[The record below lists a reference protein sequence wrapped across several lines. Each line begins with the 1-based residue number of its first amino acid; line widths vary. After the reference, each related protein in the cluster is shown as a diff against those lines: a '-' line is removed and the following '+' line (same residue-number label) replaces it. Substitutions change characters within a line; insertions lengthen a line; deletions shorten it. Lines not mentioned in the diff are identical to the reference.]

1 MSLFHKSK
9 KSKNQELL
17 LFDEQQNNGS
27 TLTYQGS
34 SNPEVDIISFYK
46 QKISRSIDLKRR
58 GINFICF
65 IFLIS
70 LVSIII
76 GIIITNLIIPTTD
89 TFTFKNSYLVGVNN
103 FQNLN
108 GSLMAYGDLVCY
120 RQLFKNYTSPNED
133 LMTYLKNSFANEEE
147 KIVFYNMDIYNS
159 FFTYIN
165 LNPSLYLIESTYF
178 QTFMINN
185 LDIYIQSESPIQIT
199 FLNFMKLSVSIF
211 DVTDPNILDNFLSQ
225 SIYSNFINIIKS
237 YLSLEENL
245 LLEIQV
251 SKSYLVSILLNIS
264 IAMLINKMHGLHRCQ
279 RANIRVQS
287 KYPEDGR
294 VDPVPVLQ
302 NSVRPYQKLQK
313 IL

>member
-108 GSLMAYGDLVCY
+108 GSLMAYGDVVCY

-279 RANIRVQS
+279 RANIRVHS